1 MKEGRRAK
9 NSVKEGRGD
18 ERMEGRRDG
27 GTKERRDGG
36 TEGQRKIEGLR
47 DRREGRRTEGQR
59 DRGGGGKVQGREG
72 INKKKRGSWW
82 ELPNNSHWEEEC
94 VWKKEVMEI
103 QGVRRPRTGFGDTVF

>member
-1 MKEGRRAK
+1 
-9 NSVKEGRGD
+9 
-18 ERMEGRRDG
+18 MEGRRDG

-82 ELPNNSHWEEEC
+82 ELPNNSHWEGEC
-94 VWKKEVMEI
+94 VWKKEEIEI
-103 QGVRRPRTGFGDTVF
+103 QGVRRPRTGFGDRVF